1 MADHH
6 EWEDEE
12 EEEEEDEDDFIPD
25 ADDDDDDAYD
35 VEDEGDDDD
44 GSFPTFLQGEL
55 FVDKS
60 KGLCYEEEG
69 VFCLVCQTSLDEP
82 FNFQSPPVD
91 KPLVFAGWVK
101 NPSQWFEFNLTFAK
115 EAEPTDELELKL
127 LKTQE
132 EKQGMNGGNSKDDS
146 PVKGNLK
153 APPAYSVGDAE
164 EGKKGPAKANLK
176 SPPLYSTTT
185 TEGTVFVISATHQ
198 GDGGGEEKGRR
209 ISFRGMYRP
218 PPTFI
223 SRLYL
228 ISSVQIE
235 ENPTAS
241 SNGNNNGAQKAAPVV
256 AAAAAAAAAPARKR
270 GRSNRDDDD
279 DDDSVEGGG
288 GVEYQELIDLHDDA
302 GLSTEELRRRY
313 CGGGRRDDDDDA
325 KKPSS
330 TDGSSKR
337 MKGSSA
343 AVAKKNEEDDDDDDD
358 DDDAYGF

>member
-1 MADHH
+1 MADQR
-6 EWEDEE
+6 EWEDD
-12 EEEEEDEDDFIPD
+12 EEEEDEDDFIPD
-25 ADDDDDDAYD
+25 GDDDDDDAFD
-35 VEDEGDDDD
+35 VEEEEDDDD
-44 GSFPTFLQGEL
+44 GSFPTFLNGQL

-69 VFCLVCQTSLDEP
+69 AFCLVCQTSLNEP

-101 NPSQWFEFNLTFAK
+101 NPSQWFEFNVTFSK

-132 EKQGMNGGNSKDDS
+132 EKKGMNGGSGNSKDDS
-146 PVKGNLK
+146 PVKGHLK
-153 APPAYSVGDAE
+153 APPAYSVGDDDEE
-164 EGKKGPAKANLK
+164 EGKKGPAKGNLK
-176 SPPLYSTTT
+176 SPPSYSTTT
-185 TEGTVFVISATHQ
+185 TAEGTVFVISATCQ
-198 GDGGGEEKGRR
+198 GDEGGEEKGRR
-209 ISFRGMYRP
+209 INFRGMYRP
-218 PPTFI
+218 PTTPI

-228 ISSVQIE
+228 ISAVQIE
-235 ENPTAS
+235 ENSTA
-241 SNGNNNGAQKAAPVV
+241 NNNGTSKAAPVV
-256 AAAAAAAAAPARKR
+256 AAAAAAAPARKR
-270 GRSNRDDDD
+270 GRSNRDDD

-313 CGGGRRDDDDDA
+313 YGGGNRDDDEEDA

-330 TDGSSKR
+330 SNSSSKR

-343 AVAKKNEEDDDDDDD
+343 AAKKNDDDDDDD